1 MRSRSRSA
9 ISGRSA
15 DLANS
20 RLSPISIDPSRRS
33 EPPLPRSSVRLCP
46 VSSSPS
52 SLTDDDTHRISR
64 SGSSAFSSLIHQEK
78 KTGVSWRTLVSPYST
93 SSSLPLF
100 ESACTSSRL
109 HPSAALIFDR
119 HAAHARSLAHV
130 PTSAPRL
137 GAEVHPSFGAP
148 VIAGATK
155 KSGHL
160 RRSPAGVDMHP
171 HQQWKLRPL
180 PAIEPPRLR
189 LVVAIAA
196 TEVAEFYADQL
207 VDQNDLLNVDGVVSS
222 L

>member
-9 ISGRSA
+9 IGRSA

-33 EPPLPRSSVRLCP
+33 EPPLPQQRQALSGQLQPQLVDRRRHPSHQPFRQQRLQFTNP
-46 VSSSPS
+46 PGKE
-52 SLTDDDTHRISR
+52 DR
-64 SGSSAFSSLIHQEK
+64 GK
-78 KTGVSWRTLVSPYST
+78 RTLVSPYST

-137 GAEVHPSFGAP
+137 GAEVHP
-148 VIAGATK
+148 
-155 KSGHL
+155 HL
-160 RRSPAGVDMHP
+160 G
-171 HQQWKLRPL
+171 
-180 PAIEPPRLR
+180 PR
-189 LVVAIAA
+189 
-196 TEVAEFYADQL
+196 
-207 VDQNDLLNVDGVVSS
+207 
-222 L
+222 